1 MPTAE
6 LYRQG
11 FSHPESLFPVE
22 WNNMAF
28 HCGPLNS
35 PSCGLDV
42 VREIKLLDGSGK
54 QDFNFITLWCFHFLM
69 TVSEKNKNK
78 TTRNPSKQRE
88 KKKKK
93 HIQCIAFNQTSAVES
108 GFVCLF
114 HFLLPYSTH
123 GAILLVGRINSQPP
137 NKPTTGPPGAVVI
150 YFHN

>member
-1 MPTAE
+1 MEQYGLSLWSSE
-6 LYRQG
+6 LTFMWLRCCQRNQAVGWLRKTG
-11 FSHPESLFPVE
+11 FQFHNTVMFPFPDDRLRE
-22 WNNMAF
+22 KQNQNNKK
-28 HCGPLNS
+28 P
-35 PSCGLDV
+35 
-42 VREIKLLDGSGK
+42 K
-54 QDFNFITLWCFHFLM
+54 QT
-69 TVSEKNKNK
+69 EG
-78 TTRNPSKQRE
+78 